1 MNVENFSNLVQ
12 RSSIINFYVATAF
25 FATLIYFVIN
35 ANLYTPLEIIIGVM
49 LSTIAFKGI
58 GNLMFSLIIL
68 FFKSNNEQESKTFDE
83 LSTKINGLL
92 GDLSL
97 QEAKLKSSISND

>member
-12 RSSIINFYVATAF
+12 RSSIINIYVATAF

-35 ANLYTPLEIIIGVM
+35 ANLYTPLEMIMGVI

-68 FFKSNNEQESKTFDE
+68 FFKSNNEQDLKTFDE

-97 QEAKLKSSISND
+97 QEAKLKSTVINE

>member
-12 RSSIINFYVATAF
+12 RSSIINIYVATAF

-35 ANLYTPLEIIIGVM
+35 ANLYTPLEMIIGVM

-68 FFKSNNEQESKTFDE
+68 FFKSNNEQDLKTFDE
-83 LSTKINGLL
+83 ISTKINGLL

-97 QEAKLKSSISND
+97 QEAKLKSTVINE